1 MRSSSVAPDLATRL
15 RTAITR
21 TARRMRQA
29 ADSPLSPSQ
38 ASALASIERHGP
50 LSPSR
55 LATIERIQRP
65 TVTRLLTRLE
75 EAGHVERRPDPADGR
90 SALINATPQAV
101 ALLAEQRIRKDAFLA
116 AALERL
122 EPADRA
128 TLERATELLEALLE
142 EEPS

>member
-1 MRSSSVAPDLATRL
+1 MRSSFVAPDLATRL

-55 LATIERIQRP
+55 LAAIERIQRP

-75 EAGHVERRPDPADGR
+75 EAGYVERRPDPSDGR
-90 SALINATPQAV
+90 SALISATPRAA
-101 ALLAEQRIRKDAFLA
+101 ALLAEQRTRKDAYLA

-128 TLERATELLEALLE
+128 TLERAT
-142 EEPS
+142 